1 MRKGS
6 RTQRVYLVNHESHL
20 REMSELVTGGYET
33 SIREAECLKLVNA
46 IELKAAAKSTSAVPA
61 VEYGSWRVAG

>member
-1 MRKGS
+1 
-6 RTQRVYLVNHESHL
+6 
-20 REMSELVTGGYET
+20 MSELVTGGYET

-46 IELKAAAKSTSAVPA
+46 IELKAAAKSTSTVPA